1 MDFTFTQEQKIWQ
14 ETVRNFVENELT
26 PLAQKNDE
34 TQTFPMEVV
43 PKMGEL
49 KMWGVFVPEKYGG
62 AGGTNLDWVIMME
75 EIGRADASMGISVLG
90 HCHTTRA
97 ILAMGSDTQ
106 KAKYLP
112 PLAGSLKLA
121 GFGLTEPDVG
131 SDAAAITTRA
141 ARVNNS
147 YVLNGTKAFISNAG
161 VADVYVVFARTGR
174 ERTAK
179 GISAFIVEA
188 DTAGFSVGKIENKMG
203 IRSSMTG
210 ELVLDDCTV
219 STENLLGPE
228 NDGFPELMKVF
239 GIERAGNSAISV
251 GTAQA
256 AMELA
261 IEYTKQRPA
270 FGKMVAEFQGVQWM
284 IADMAIEIEA
294 ARLLVR
300 QGAALADQGLP
311 HSEKVAIAKV
321 LSNEMS
327 MRVTTNV
334 VQLMGAAGY
343 SKEYPAERYMRDAKM
358 FAIGGGTTQIQ
369 RTIIARGLLR

>member
-1 MDFTFTQEQKIWQ
+1 
-14 ETVRNFVENELT
+14 
-26 PLAQKNDE
+26 
-34 TQTFPMEVV
+34 MEVV

-49 KMWGVFVPEKYGG
+49 KMWGVFVPEAYGG

-97 ILAMGSDTQ
+97 ILAMGSETQ
-106 KAKYLP
+106 KRKYLQ
-112 PLAGSLKLA
+112 PLAGSQKLA

-131 SDAAAITTRA
+131 SDAAAITTSA
-141 ARVNNS
+141 ARVNGR

-188 DTAGFSVGKIENKMG
+188 DTPGFSIGKIENKMG

-219 STENLLGPE
+219 SAENLLGPE

-270 FGKMVAEFQGVQWM
+270 FGKIIAEFQGVQWM

-300 QGAALADQGLP
+300 QGADLADRGLP